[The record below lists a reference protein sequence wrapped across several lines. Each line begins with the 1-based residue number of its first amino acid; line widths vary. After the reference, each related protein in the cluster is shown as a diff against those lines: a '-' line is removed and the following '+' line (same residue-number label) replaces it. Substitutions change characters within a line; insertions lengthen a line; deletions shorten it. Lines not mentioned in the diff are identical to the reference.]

1 MPRLLAATVCLS
13 LATSLSAQAPAGP
26 RFPAELFEKPGGPYA
41 VGTRDYHWIDQS
53 RGETFTK
60 DPADKRH
67 VLVRVWYPAS
77 GPAAGADKAAWILNL
92 EEYKSGPDYNQFKQV
107 AHVKTNS
114 VLDAPVLDGK
124 WPVLIYNHGGG
135 WTRWSGT
142 FTTEM
147 LASHGY
153 VVFAID
159 HAGFNKTTD
168 FPDGTKFAIDTLG
181 PPKQT
186 GNMMQDAPAFFAW
199 LGEQTFPVWVA
210 DSRFV
215 LDQAEGLGRSPGP
228 FKDKLDF
235 SKVGALGWSFGGA
248 TAVELTHA
256 DPRVKVGVDQDGQL
270 FGGVVEKGSTRA
282 VMLMHN
288 TDDPT
293 ASVPDSVKPAMA
305 KLVEE
310 TRAISAR
317 TKAKSTGPWTEV
329 RIDRTNHGHFSD
341 LTLIYKPDT
350 TKLLSAR
357 RAHEIINAYTLAFFD
372 RHLRGKQDVVMP
384 TFPEAKVEE
393 RP

>member
-1 MPRLLAATVCLS
+1 MTRLFLAAALLS
-13 LATSLSAQAPAGP
+13 IPAILFAQAPARP
-26 RFPAELFEKPGGPYA
+26 AIPAELFAAPGGPYA

-53 RGETFTK
+53 RGEFFTR

-67 VLVRVWYPAS
+67 VMVRVWYPAS
-77 GPAAGADKAAWILNL
+77 APAAGAEKAAWILNL
-92 EEYKSGPDYNQFKQV
+92 EEYKGGPDYNQFKNV
-107 AHVKTNS
+107 AHVRTNS

-142 FTTEM
+142 FTTEV

-159 HAGFNKTTD
+159 HAGFNKTTE
-168 FPDGTKFAIDTLG
+168 FPDGYKFAVDTLG

-186 GNMMQDAPAFFAW
+186 GNMVQDAPNFFGW
-199 LGEQTFPVWVA
+199 LAAQTFPVWVA

-215 LDQAEGLGRSPGP
+215 LDQAEGLGRSAGP

-256 DPRVKVGVDQDGQL
+256 DPRVKAAVDQDGQL
-270 FGGVVEKGSTRA
+270 FGGVVEKGSTRP

-293 ASVPDSVKPAMA
+293 ASVPDSVKATMA

-310 TRAISAR
+310 TRAINVR
-317 TKAKSTGPWTEV
+317 TKAKSTGPWAEV
-329 RIDRTNHGHFSD
+329 WLEKTNHGHFSD

-350 TKLLSAR
+350 TKLMSAQ
-357 RAHEIINAYTLAFFD
+357 RAHVIINAYTLAFFD
-372 RHLRGKQDVVMP
+372 RHLRGKTDVVLP
-384 TFPEAKVEE
+384 TFPETRVDE
-393 RP
+393 RR

>member
-1 MPRLLAATVCLS
+1 MPRLSIALFIFSTSTLAAQ
-13 LATSLSAQAPAGP
+13 TSGRPP
-26 RFPAELFEKPGGPYA
+26 VPAEPFASPGGPYS
-41 VGTRDYHWIDQS
+41 VGTREYHWIDQA
-53 RGETFTK
+53 RPEIWTK
-60 DPADKRH
+60 DASDRRH
-67 VLVRVWYPAS
+67 VLVRVWYPA
-77 GPAAGADKAAWILNL
+77 PAAAAGTEKAAWILNL
-92 EEYKSGPDYNQFKQV
+92 DEYKSSPEFKQV

-114 VLDAPVLDGK
+114 VLDAPVLDGS

-135 WTRWSGT
+135 WTRWSAT

-168 FPDGTKFAIDTLG
+168 FPDGYKFAIDTLG

-186 GNMMQDAPAFFAW
+186 GNMMADAPNFFAW
-199 LGEQTFPVWVA
+199 LGDHTFPVWVA

-215 LDQAEGLGRSPGP
+215 LDQAEGLGKAAGP

-235 SKVGALGWSFGGA
+235 TKVGALGWSFGGA
-248 TAVELTHA
+248 TAVELTYA

-270 FGGVVEKGSTRA
+270 FGGVVEKGSTRP

-293 ASVPDSVKPAMA
+293 ASVPDSVKAAMA

-310 TRAISAR
+310 TRAISRR
-317 TKAKSTGPWTEV
+317 TKEKSTGPWAEV
-329 RIDRTNHGHFSD
+329 WIERTNHGHFSD
-341 LTLIYKPDT
+341 LTFVYRPDT
-350 TKLLSAR
+350 TKLLSAQ
-357 RAHEIINAYTLAFFD
+357 RAHEIINAYTLAFFE
-372 RHLRGKQDVVMP
+372 RHLREKKDVVMP
-384 TFPEAKVEE
+384 TFPEARLEE
-393 RP
+393 RR